1 MPNVV
6 AFVEVSNSGEVKGS
20 AAGVIAAAAAVGT
33 PIVAVVAPAERD
45 IGKITAAIGGL
56 GATRVYL
63 AKGTN
68 DFGVAALS
76 VLEMAIKE
84 SDPVAVVFPNS
95 LDSRAIAGRLAVRIG
110 GAVAI
115 DAVGIRFDLAGNEVV
130 VSHSVFGGDYNTE
143 SAVDGGPLIVTVRTG
158 AFDTT
163 VSAVTSPSVHN
174 VAVKL
179 SIASSVTKVTPI
191 AQKSNRPDLS
201 KASGVVSGGRG
212 LGDKEKFT
220 LVDELADALGAAVG
234 ASRAAVDAGYVP
246 QSCQVGQTGVTV
258 SPNLYIALG
267 ISGAIQHRAG
277 MQTSKTIVAINTDPE
292 APIFEVSDFGIV
304 GDVFEVGPALIKE
317 LNARK

>member
-1 MPNVV
+1 MPNVI

-33 PIVAVVAPAERD
+33 PIVAVVAPAGAGVE
-45 IGKITAAIGGL
+45 KIAAAAGGL
-56 GATRVYL
+56 GATSVYL
-63 AKGTN
+63 AEGTN

-76 VLEMAIKE
+76 ALEMAIKE
-84 SDPVAVVFPNS
+84 SDPIAVVFPNS
-95 LDSRAIAGRLAVRIG
+95 LDSRAIAGRLAVRIS

-115 DAVGIRFDLAGNEVV
+115 DAVGIRFDSAGNEVV
-130 VSHSVFGGDYNTE
+130 VSHSVFGGDYITE
-143 SAVDGGPLIVTVRTG
+143 SAADGGPLIVTIRTG
-158 AFDTT
+158 AFDG
-163 VSAVTSPSVHN
+163 AVLSVATPSVTI
-174 VAVKL
+174 VVVEPAT
-179 SIASSVTKVTPI
+179 ASLVTKITPI
-191 AQKSNRPDLS
+191 TQGSNRPDLS
-201 KASGVVSGGRG
+201 KATVVVSGGRG

-234 ASRAAVDAGYVP
+234 ATRAAVDAGYVA
-246 QSCQVGQTGVTV
+246 QSYQVGQTGVTV

-304 GDVFEVGPALIKE
+304 GDLFEVVPALIKE